1 MTAYAIA
8 HMRRVTM
15 GPAIVAYLERIDAT
29 LAPYGGRFI
38 VHGGDF
44 EELEGSWP
52 GATIVIEFPGR
63 GQASGW
69 YNSPAYREIA
79 PLRTENS
86 DSDII
91 VIDGV
96 DPDHR
101 AIDVLT
107 ASSAAA
113 SARG

>member
-8 HMRRVTM
+8 HMRRVAM
-15 GPAIVAYLERIDAT
+15 GPAIAEYLERIDAT

-52 GATIVIEFPGR
+52 GAAIVIEFPDL
-63 GQASGW
+63 GQAAAW
-69 YNSPAYREIA
+69 YRSPAYREIA
-79 PLRTENS
+79 PLRTDNS

-91 VIDGV
+91 LIDGV
-96 DPDHR
+96 DAGHR
-101 AIDVLT
+101 ATDVLT
-107 ASSAAA
+107 ASA
-113 SARG
+113 